1 MINSPGK
8 FLRDIV
14 SSEYRKAADESIV
27 LAGVDELKQEVTIL
41 MKAST
46 MSRNRLRASRS
57 RRETPRRF
65 SVRGSPIHGHG
76 VFALTH
82 IPKGTRLIEYTGERI
97 SHEEADRRYAA
108 AHEYSPHTMLFT
120 VNDDIVIDATERGSS
135 ARWFNHSC
143 SPNCEVADEDD
154 RIFIETRRD
163 IRPGEELTYDYNLQ
177 LGEPH
182 TAAAKRENPCFC
194 GSRRCR
200 GTLLGDEE

>member
-1 MINSPGK
+1 MRP
-8 FLRDIV
+8 V
-14 SSEYRKAADESIV
+14 RKNQHRT
-27 LAGVDELKQEVTIL
+27 G
-41 MKAST
+41 
-46 MSRNRLRASRS
+46 ASRPS
-57 RRETPRRF
+57 HKAQRRF
-65 SVRGSPIHGHG
+65 SVRGSPIHGRG

-82 IPKGTRLIEYTGERI
+82 IPRHTRLIEYTGERI

-108 AHEYSPHTMLFT
+108 EHEYSPHTMLFT
-120 VNDDIVIDATERGSS
+120 VNDDIVIDATQHGSS

-143 SPNCEVADEDD
+143 SPNCEVEDEDD

-182 TAAAKRENPCFC
+182 TEETKRENPCYC

-200 GTLLGDEE
+200 GTLLGEEE